1 MGEFMEKSAE
11 SGTFLLTLRCIAWV
25 LYKKSYMHFG
35 KIEENEVK
43 SDLREYLKERD
54 MTKKIIIW

>member
-1 MGEFMEKSAE
+1 MEKSAE
-11 SGTFLLTLRCIAWV
+11 SGTFLLTLRYIAWV

-54 MTKKIIIW
+54 MTKKIII